1 MCTELPNDG
10 ITRAWGASYDSYS
23 KGHWGG
29 VGKGECDSWRRV
41 YVVGKDMRE
50 RRAYVARGRGHPA
63 LFCDTAALRSPHWIG
78 GDPPPQLASGTPLR
92 CQYKARCGHCLSR
105 PLSLLSQRSWSPS
118 LCGKPALV
126 PHHAPQAQSTPASFQ
141 MEHAKSPASI
151 GFKLNQCFHTDG
163 SSVPAPFVHISHVQ
177 CEDTPWAI

>member
-1 MCTELPNDG
+1 MGRLNMV
-10 ITRAWGASYDSYS
+10 SYF
-23 KGHWGG
+23 KTHWGR
-29 VGKGECDSWRRV
+29 VGKGECNLWRRV

-105 PLSLLSQRSWSPS
+105 PLPLLSQRSWSPS

-126 PHHAPQAQSTPASFQ
+126 PHNAPQAQSTPASSQ
-141 MEHAKSPASI
+141 LEHAKSPASI

-163 SSVPAPFVHISHVQ
+163 SSLPAPFVHIFLVQ
-177 CEDTPWAI
+177 CVDTPWAI